1 MNKIDT
7 HLAATVMPTFKAVGP
22 NPGAYFGPNSTVDCD
37 YVNMLQEEICA
48 VIAYTGASLSKTA
61 YNQLLAA
68 INVMVNAAVASGIP
82 NVQADVVPKLGA
94 NLKTNGF
101 QITSG
106 SNING
111 LNITPYAGGIIDL
124 NSATVIVSTLLA
136 GTPGLDPDGIDL
148 AIADE
153 QHFQNSTS
161 NAHAH
166 AFDVSNSGLRIG
178 EMPFTTHIT
187 TILDEDDFVSD
198 SATATITQQSAKAYV
213 DAFPNVNDRK
223 YFTITHNVPIKL
235 LALTY
240 YYFARTENVISNAT
254 TGFAY
259 APNGYALRLKAG
271 TISNIEICVGT
282 ALASGES
289 ASCTLRDGQTN
300 TAPTG
305 ITLTNA
311 ANVYNNP
318 AFSYHSSS
326 DMYIYLEIYA
336 VAGVASARNF
346 TYSFTYVAD

>member
-22 NPGAYFGPNSTVDCD
+22 NPNGYFGPNSTVDCD
-37 YVNMLQEEICA
+37 YVNMLQEEICN
-48 VIAYTGASLSKTA
+48 VIAHTGAGLSKTA

-68 INVMVNAAVASGIP
+68 INVMVNAAVSSGIP
-82 NVQADVVPKLGA
+82 NVEADVVPKLGA
-94 NLKTNGF
+94 NLKVNGF
-101 QITSG
+101 QIQSTS
-106 SNING
+106 NVNG

-124 NSATVIVSTLLA
+124 NSSTVIVDVLLC
-136 GTPGLDPDGIDL
+136 GTPGMDSQGIGL
-148 AIADE
+148 S
-153 QHFQNSTS
+153 QLGQQQFQSITS
-161 NAHAH
+161 NAHSH
-166 AFDVSNSGLRIG
+166 AFDLTDSGFRIN
-178 EMPFTTHIT
+178 ELPLTTRIT
-187 TILDEDDFVSD
+187 TILDEDDFASN

-213 DAFPNVNDRK
+213 DVFPTTNDHK
-223 YFTITHNVPIKL
+223 YFTVSHEVPIKL

-240 YYFARTENVISNAT
+240 YYFAYTSTVISNAT

-271 TISNIEICVGT
+271 TISNIEICLGT

-289 ASCTLRDGQTN
+289 ATCTIRDGQTT

-305 ITLTNA
+305 ITLTSA

-336 VAGVASARNF
+336 VAGFASARNF